1 MAYRSLN
8 DSTRPPDMINRA
20 SVMSKRKS
28 LTARRSFARGTPSGL
43 LQSFWEFL
51 PSGESLPAA
60 LWQSRHRFL
69 LRLTWAHA
77 LLIALIGFVFGY
89 SNGTVLHTVVGT
101 VIVGLFAS
109 IATLS
114 TGRAV
119 PAMAV
124 GFGLLSAS
132 AILVHF
138 CGGAIE
144 LHFHF
149 FVVLAFLALYQD
161 RISYVLFV
169 VYLVIYHTVVG
180 AIWPQHVYNH
190 TAAWDAPWIWAGIHS
205 FFLMSAAVGN
215 MFAWR
220 FNEKAFAQ
228 TTLILNSSGEG
239 IYGLDVNEKI
249 IFMNSSAAA
258 LLRCRADDAAGKN
271 IHEILRHTR
280 ADGSEFPNQSSSIV
294 ASLRDGA
301 KHQATDELF
310 WRSDGTSFP
319 VEYKCAPIF
328 EHNGLTGTVVNFT
341 DISTRKQREV
351 ALRESEERFR
361 QIAENIKEVF
371 WITDPVNNKKLYIS
385 PAYREIWGRDPA
397 KIRSL
402 SQSWLG
408 LLHDDDRSRVLAA
421 VTIKQMTGHYDEEYR
436 IVRDDGS
443 VRWIKDRAFPVRSE
457 SGEVY
462 RMIGLAEDITARK
475 QAQQDLLERYT
486 EVAVLHEV
494 SQVILSAVDLAPVLE
509 NILDRALATLSLDI
523 GNIRLFEPVGRMRI
537 GIYRGYRVPENTR
550 VYADRKNPRSD
561 ALSMRIIDSGKSLV
575 LDNLAAT
582 HGLPAFKNEQVC
594 SALVVPIIMER
605 ETLGLIELGSRRP
618 CTFRPE
624 DVRLLEAIGN
634 QVGLAVQKA
643 RLLHETERRAN
654 EQGALNLI
662 AKAISQSLRTDELL
676 NIALEKVFEVTGRER
691 LSIRLKNSATGTMT
705 LAAHRGFLPAEL
717 EELRRPSS
725 DAISEEVLATGQPL
739 VINNSPAIGNA
750 EVLSPGKNP
759 ASLIPIKAG
768 IHVVGILGV
777 SALQPSR
784 FELRELELLEAI
796 GNMIGVA
803 LENAR
808 LFSETEARYR
818 ELKTLQA
825 ISDTILESLDLTI
838 MMERILDK
846 TFEIGGFEIG
856 VIRLLDRDHERLKLV
871 ASRGHRDR
879 ENVVRHYET
888 SEKKSTARIIAEV
901 MATKQTKVKDLSKS
915 DGMRTFRREG
925 VCTVV
930 AIPLHTQQDVLGII
944 QLGSRTARE
953 FQESELRILD
963 AIGNQAGIAIQKAR
977 LYDES
982 QRAQAAL
989 KEKAAEL
996 ARSNTDL
1003 QHSAQEVKSA
1013 KEKLERV
1020 NSMLTVQAAELSRSN
1035 TELEQF
1041 AYVASH
1047 DLQEPLRM
1055 VASYV
1060 QLLARRYK
1068 GKLDSE
1074 AEEFIGFA
1082 VDGSKR
1088 MQALIQAL
1096 LAYSR
1101 IGTKAQQFAPTD
1113 CEVVL
1118 EMALK
1123 NLQIAIEDSQARITH
1138 EPLPTVMGDATQLG
1152 QLFQNLIGNAI
1163 KFRGEKLPA
1172 VHVAAERQG
1181 QEWLFSFRD
1190 DGIGIDPQYAERIF
1204 VIFQRLHTKEEY
1216 PGTGIGLAL
1225 CRKIVERHGGRIWVE
1240 SEPQSGSTFRFTL
1253 SAEDYAKGDK
1263 QS

>member
-1 MAYRSLN
+1 MS
-8 DSTRPPDMINRA
+8 PGMINRA

-28 LTARRSFARGTPSGL
+28 LTPRRSFARGTPSGL

-51 PSGESLPAA
+51 PSGESLPAT

-89 SNGTVLHTVVGT
+89 RHGTVLHTVAGVI
-101 VIVGLFAS
+101 IVGLFAS
-109 IATLS
+109 IATLT
-114 TGRAV
+114 TGRAL

-138 CGGAIE
+138 SGGAIE

-161 RISYVLFV
+161 RISYVLFLL
-169 VYLVIYHTVVG
+169 YLVIYHSVVG

-190 TAAWDAPWIWAGIHS
+190 SAALDAPWIWAGIHS
-205 FFLMSAAVGN
+205 FFLISAAVGN

-228 TTLILNSSGEG
+228 TSLILNSAGEG
-239 IYGLDVNEKI
+239 IYGLDLNQKI

-258 LLRCRADDAAGKN
+258 LLRCQADEAAGKN
-271 IHEILRHTR
+271 MFEVLRHTR
-280 ADGSEFPNQSSSIV
+280 ADGSEFPNQSSSIL

-310 WRSDGTSFP
+310 WRSDGTNFP
-319 VEYKCAPIF
+319 VEYRCAPIF
-328 EHNGLTGTVVNFT
+328 EHNALTGTVVNFT
-341 DISTRKQREV
+341 DISTRKQREA

-397 KIRSL
+397 KIGSL

-408 LLHDDDRSRVLAA
+408 LLHDDDRSRVLEA

-462 RMIGLAEDITARK
+462 RMIGLAEDITERK

-494 SQVILSAVDLAPVLE
+494 SQVILSAVDLEPVLE
-509 NILDRALATLSLDI
+509 TILDRALATLSLDI

-582 HGLPAFKNEQVC
+582 HGLPAFKNEEVR

-605 ETLGLIELGSRRP
+605 ETLGLIELGSRTP

-643 RLLHETERRAN
+643 RLLHESERRAN

-691 LSIRLKNSATGTMT
+691 LSIRLKNSATGGMT
-705 LAAHRGFLPAEL
+705 LAAHRGFLPQEI

-725 DAISEEVLATGQPL
+725 DAISEEVFATGQPL
-739 VINNSPAIGNA
+739 VINNSPATGNA
-750 EVLSPGKNP
+750 EVLSPEKNP
-759 ASLIPIKAG
+759 AGLIPIKAG

-777 SALQPSR
+777 SAVQPIR
-784 FELRELELLEAI
+784 FELRELALLEAI

-818 ELKTLQA
+818 ELQILQA
-825 ISDTILESLDLTI
+825 ISQTILGSIDLKAI
-838 MMERILDK
+838 LKEILDK
-846 TFEIGGFEIG
+846 AYEIGGFDIG
-856 VIRLLDRDHERLKLV
+856 VIRIFDQTGEILEPV
-871 ASRGHRDR
+871 AMRGYQAL
-879 ENVVRHYET
+879 ENVEAHRKIIEGLT
-888 SEKKSTARIIAEV
+888 SGSGTHEV
-901 MATKQTKVKDLSKS
+901 LIDRAVHIVDLNRTP
-915 DGMRTFRREG
+915 GMRTFRKEG
-925 VCTVV
+925 VRTAVV
-930 AIPLHTQQDVLGII
+930 VPLRSYDNVLGII
-944 QLGSRTARE
+944 HLGNRSERVFGQRELQLLE
-953 FQESELRILD
+953 
-963 AIGNQAGIAIQKAR
+963 AIGEQAGIAIQKAR
-977 LYDES
+977 LYEES
-982 QRAQAAL
+982 RQAQTAL
-989 KEKAAEL
+989 EEKAAEL

-1003 QHSAQEVKSA
+1003 QHSAQEVKAA

-1020 NSMLTVQAAELSRSN
+1020 NSVLTVQAAELSHSN

-1088 MQALIQAL
+1088 MQDLIQAL

-1101 IGTKAQQFAPTD
+1101 IGTKGRQFAPTD

-1118 EMALK
+1118 QIALK

-1138 EPLPTVMGDATQLG
+1138 DPLPTVMGDATQLG

-1172 VHVAAERQG
+1172 VHVAAQPQG
-1181 QEWLFSFRD
+1181 KDWLFSFRD

-1253 SAEDYAKGDK
+1253 SAEEHAKGDK